1 MLVLISDFNE
11 SQQFRVGVV
20 TPFEVLPVM
29 KFRHGVKLE
38 IIDVVHGVVI

>member
-1 MLVLISDFNE
+1 M
-11 SQQFRVGVV
+11 

-29 KFRHGVKLE
+29 KLRHGVKLE